1 MVVSKEI
8 QQYQRYKPF
17 NFAASRL
24 AQRDDAYSPPPALS
38 RSGS

>member
-8 QQYQRYKPF
+8 QVYQRYKPY
-17 NFAASRL
+17 NFAVSRL
-24 AQRDDAYSPPPALS
+24 AQRDDAYSHPPPLS